1 MRQYARPVIISG
13 NKSITAKRLQYNE
26 REYTEK
32 WLQDIVHNHPECLP
46 ISDIEPLF
54 EDVISLCTEMEM
66 ESGFVDNV
74 LINDRGYVTL
84 VECKLWRNPQARRE
98 VLAQVLDYA
107 KDLAGWNYDRFEAA
121 VLKARA
127 ETDKTLL
134 DIMTERT
141 PDIDETEFI
150 DSVNRNLK
158 EARVLLLIIGDG
170 IRENAEQLIDFLNS
184 FANMR
189 FVLAFVEMP
198 VFKLEE
204 TDQFIITPRILAKT
218 TELERVVIPEK
229 KPASVL
235 MKEREQQ
242 QSRSASESVFYE
254 RLASSIGQDDAK
266 SVRAFVDELRE
277 EFDIRPKMGRGKTLA
292 LHLKTVDDRYNLGAI
307 QEDGRVL
314 FFGIVPKTGEA
325 GDRQIGI
332 DYLKGMAG
340 IINGEYC
347 DDYSEWNY
355 CAKKNGEYASILEYL
370 KVKEAWKE
378 LIAKT
383 LERIK
388 RLETE

>member
-13 NKSITAKRLQYNE
+13 GRSMTPKRLNYNE

-32 WLQDIVHNHPECLP
+32 WLQEIVHNHPECLP

-54 EDVISLCTEMEM
+54 EDVTSLCTEMEM
-66 ESGFVDNV
+66 ESGFSDNV
-74 LINDRGYVTL
+74 LMNDRGYITL

-107 KDLAGWNYDRFEAA
+107 KDLATWNYEQLETA
-121 VLKARA
+121 VLKARG
-127 ETDKTLL
+127 ETDRTLL
-134 DIMTERT
+134 DIMTEKT
-141 PDIDETEFI
+141 PDIDETELV

-204 TDQFIITPRILAKT
+204 TDQLIITPRILAKT

-229 KPASVL
+229 KPASVV

-242 QSRSASESVFYE
+242 ISRSASESVFYE
-254 RLASSIGQDDAK
+254 RLASNVGQEEADN
-266 SVRAFVDELRE
+266 VRAFVDELRE
-277 EFDIRPKMGRGKTLA
+277 EFDIRPKMGRGKALTLS
-292 LHLKTVDDRYNLGAI
+292 LKTDDDRYNLGAI
-307 QEDGRVL
+307 NEDGRLV
-314 FFGIVPKTGEA
+314 FFGIVKRTGEA

-332 DYLKGMAG
+332 DYLKGMAK

-347 DDYSEWNY
+347 DYYSEWFL
-355 CAKKNGEYASILEYL
+355 CAKKNGDYASILEYL
-370 KVKEAWKE
+370 RVKEAWKE
-378 LIAKT
+378 LIRDT
-383 LERIK
+383 LEKIK